1 MSNDGLGNTS
11 EGGNGVGWKK
21 DTLFAYVRDSGN
33 SLLTVV
39 NIMNTTLSFIG
50 LKLDCAVCC
59 LVFVPGLQHGIGLG
73 SCMASMP
80 RFPLD
85 SA

>member
-1 MSNDGLGNTS
+1 MSYDGLGNTS

-21 DTLFAYVRDSGN
+21 DTLFVYVRDSVS
-33 SLLTVV
+33 SLLTVL

-59 LVFVPGLQHGIGLG
+59 LVFVPGLTWNWAQAMH
-73 SCMASMP
+73 
-80 RFPLD
+80 D
-85 SA
+85 